1 MKYVCYDEICRF
13 IKSGESTIESVNIIC
28 FQVKKRLQWQFPY
41 YIHRQYSTN
50 SFCMIL
56 PAKIDVD
63 KKTSDNCEIKQ
74 IEFASICLFFKVLSI
89 RLYSLNVISDY
100 LYPFFRF

>member
-1 MKYVCYDEICRF
+1 
-13 IKSGESTIESVNIIC
+13 
-28 FQVKKRLQWQFPY
+28 
-41 YIHRQYSTN
+41 
-50 SFCMIL
+50 MIL

-63 KKTSDNCEIKQ
+63 KKSSDNCEIKQ
-74 IEFASICLFFKVLSI
+74 IEIASICLFFTVLSI